1 MDGAHLERLRA
12 LRAEPSRDTAGDE
25 ARLRRVRLTREEM
38 GGQGAAID
46 ATLASAAPA
55 LDEIAAKLRGRAI
68 GSVVIAGCGDSW
80 FVGMGVRHALERL
93 LGVPVIP
100 AQALDHALYDHMG
113 TGPATLAIG
122 LSAGGDTPAVMA
134 ALRAARAHGAFA
146 IGVSNAEAAP
156 IQTAFDAGLRVRA
169 TRKGWPTQSSAAAM
183 ALLIAFG
190 LRLAREP
197 HAAFATEFAGIGT
210 VADATLAACDDA
222 MAAIACDLAR
232 AGTLFFAG
240 AGPHGA
246 TAQFAAAKIR
256 ELAPIHAA
264 SFALEELHHYR
275 LPKAGDPIFVVAP
288 DEASRPRALD
298 TALVGKAVGAR
309 VHVALSRPDPE
320 IEALAAGIVRLPA
333 CDPALAPIA
342 HAPAFH
348 ALAYHFARARDAAG
362 LGYGG
367 VWDGE
372 EP

>member
-1 MDGAHLERLRA
+1 VDGAHLERLRA
-12 LRAEPSRDTAGDE
+12 LRAEPSRDEAGDA
-25 ARLRRVRLTREEM
+25 ARLHRVELTRAEM
-38 GGQGAAID
+38 AGQGAAID
-46 ATLASAAPA
+46 ATLAGAAPA
-55 LDEIAAKLRGRAI
+55 LDEIAARLRDRAI
-68 GSVVIAGCGDSW
+68 GSVVVAGCGDSW

-93 LGVPVIP
+93 LGVPVVP

-113 TGPATLAIG
+113 TGPGTLAIG

-222 MAAIACDLAR
+222 MAAIARDLAR

-264 SFALEELHHYR
+264 CFALEELHHYR

-362 LGYGG
+362 LDYGG
-367 VWDGE
+367 VWDGAR
-372 EP
+372 P